1 MAFNKHY
8 IIPFKSFRGETD
20 YRLCIW
26 DQTGAEQV
34 ELIPAAEPFVT
45 QEDDDED
52 AFAFIRTQTGSIRVV
67 DTGDVNWRSIMPSND
82 LEKPVT
88 LEVMNSPVWVGY
100 LQSESYGGE
109 LYGNPQEREF
119 AVQCPLSVLRAV
131 QVTTEETE
139 LHNFAYILK
148 YIIDSMPS
156 YTNNANDPVVNRV
169 IVQGGTYARQWLL
182 NLVDWQNF
190 INQSDEDGDTAKY
203 NLYEILEDICRFWG
217 WTARILQRTLYL
229 TRNDDSQNSGLLTL
243 TYSQLTSLSN
253 GSTSAGSTS
262 SRQSA
267 IQISSGSL
275 VSTDNDDFQLRGP
288 SKATVKSDC
297 NAESTVVKFAPKAV
311 REELGDTWTWVQGE
325 EFMTGYFTTPNVRSF
340 GQSSSS
346 PAYNI
351 MRGTSA
357 DISGGF
363 FGFYCRR
370 QIFSSSEADK
380 ADKVDMICTKG
391 YDFSSPLA
399 SISIERW
406 RNYSGGSLSLK
417 GSLYAGERMF
427 TPDLESTL
435 CMFVRIGIGSSR
447 SNAKWYSLQHSSGGT
462 ITSRWQSTPD
472 VVAMPV
478 SGSQLQGFTAVN
490 IPSSVQF
497 STWGQ
502 FQSIPLDE
510 NLSGKLFIDFMGM
523 AYGPMTTLGGTV
535 EVQMGDFE
543 VEYSRDVTF
552 IPSTTDEKRARVMTD
567 ERKSSREYVSESDG
581 QTHDEWNADCIYA
594 SDNNME
600 YGYGLLQLPAGGFM
614 EKATYY
620 TGSEYPEKHL
630 ANRVVAYWQQAKRKL
645 SVEVTQA
652 AAAVVT
658 PVTIVV
664 MDDTQCQVLSIA
676 HNWCDDVVTLG
687 LLGL

>member
-1 MAFNKHY
+1 MAFNRHY
-8 IIPFKSFRGETD
+8 IIPFKSLRGGTD

-26 DQTGAEQV
+26 DQTGEEQV

-67 DTGDVNWRSIMPSND
+67 DTGGVNWRSIMPSND

-88 LEVMNSPVWVGY
+88 LEVLNTPVWVGY

-131 QVTTEETE
+131 QVTTQETE

-148 YIIDSMPS
+148 YCIDSLPS
-156 YTNNANDPVVNRV
+156 YTNNANDSVVNRV
-169 IVQGGTYARQWLL
+169 IVQGGSYARQWLL

-229 TRNDDSQNSGLLTL
+229 TRNDDSQNSDLLTL
-243 TYSQLTSLSN
+243 TYSQLSSLAD
-253 GSTSAGSTS
+253 GSTSAGSVS
-262 SRQSA
+262 SRPSA
-267 IQISSGSL
+267 VSVSGTSL

-311 REELGDTWTWVQGE
+311 RDELGDTWTWVQGD
-325 EFMTGYFTTPNVRSF
+325 EFMTGYFTTPNVWQF
-340 GQSSSS
+340 GQSPSS
-346 PAYNI
+346 PAYNV
-351 MRGTSA
+351 MRGTTGA
-357 DISGGF
+357 
-363 FGFYCRR
+363 FGFRYGYYCRR

-380 ADKVDMICTKG
+380 ADKVDMICTVG
-391 YDFSSPLA
+391 YSTSSPLA

-406 RNYSGGSLSLK
+406 RNYSGGSLSLN
-417 GSLYAGERMF
+417 GSLYAGEQMF
-427 TPDLESTL
+427 TPDTESTL
-435 CMFVRIGIGSSR
+435 CMFVRIGIGSDR
-447 SNAKWYSLQHSSGGT
+447 NNAKWYSLTHSDGGV
-462 ITSRWQSTPD
+462 ITSQWQDTPD
-472 VVAMPV
+472 LVAMPV
-478 SGSQLQGFTAVN
+478 SGSQLQGFTAVKIN
-490 IPSSVQF
+490 SSGISF

-502 FQSIPLDE
+502 FQSIPVDE

-523 AYGPMTTLGGTV
+523 TYPIFSILT
-535 EVQMGDFE
+535 EVQIGDFE
-543 VEYSRDVTF
+543 VEYSRDTTV
-552 IPSTTDEKRARVMTD
+552 IPKTTEEQRARVMTD

-600 YGYGLLQLPAGGFM
+600 YGYGLLQLPGGGFM
-614 EKATYY
+614 EKASYY

-652 AAAVVT
+652 SAAVVT
-658 PVTIVV
+658 PVTPVSV
-664 MDDTQCQVLSIA
+664 DGTQCQVLSIA

>member
-1 MAFNKHY
+1 MSYARHY
-8 IIPFKSFRGETD
+8 IIPFKSLRGRTD

-52 AFAFIRTQTGSIRVV
+52 AFAFIRTQTGSIKVV

-82 LEKPVT
+82 LDKPVT
-88 LEVMNSPVWVGY
+88 LEVMNTPVWVGY

-131 QVTTEETE
+131 QVTTQETE

-148 YIIDSMPS
+148 YIIDSLPS

-169 IVQGGTYARQWLL
+169 IVQGGSYARQWLL

-229 TRNDDSQNSGLLTL
+229 TRNDDRQNSGLLTL
-243 TYSQLTSLSN
+243 TYSQLSSLAN

-311 REELGDTWTWVQGE
+311 REELGNTWTWVQGE
-325 EFMTGYFTTPNVRSF
+325 EFMTGYFTTPNVGSF
-340 GQSSSS
+340 GQSPSS

-357 DISGGF
+357 VVAGG

-370 QIFSSSEADK
+370 QIFSSSEADS
-380 ADKVDMICTKG
+380 ADKVDMICTAG
-391 YDFSSPLA
+391 YHFSSPLA

-417 GSLYAGERMF
+417 GSLYAGEQMF
-427 TPDLESTL
+427 TTNTESTL
-435 CMFVRIGIGSSR
+435 CMFVRIGIGSDR
-447 SNAKWYSLQHSSGGT
+447 NNAKWYSLKHSDGGV
-462 ITSRWQSTPD
+462 IKSKWQSTPD

-478 SGSQLQGFTAVN
+478 SGSQLQGFTAVKIN
-490 IPSSVQF
+490 SSVEF

-502 FQSIPLDE
+502 FQSIPLDK

-523 AYGPMTTLGGTV
+523 AYGPITTLGGTV
-535 EVQMGDFE
+535 EVQIGDFE
-543 VEYSRDVTF
+543 VDFSRDVTF
-552 IPSTTDEKRARVMTD
+552 IPSTTGEQRARVMTE

-614 EKATYY
+614 EKAQYY

-645 SVEVTQA
+645 SPAVTQES
-652 AAAVVT
+652 AAVVT
-658 PVTIVV
+658 PVTPVT
-664 MDDTQCQVLSIA
+664 MDGTQCQVLSIA

-687 LLGL
+687 LLQL

>member
-1 MAFNKHY
+1 MAFQRHY
-8 IIPFKSFRGETD
+8 IIPFKSFRGATD

-26 DQTGAEQV
+26 DQTGEEQV
-34 ELIPAAEPFVT
+34 ELTPSAEPFVT
-45 QEDDDED
+45 QEDDDDD
-52 AFAFIRTQTGSIRVV
+52 AFAFIRTQTGSIKVV

-88 LEVMNSPVWVGY
+88 LEVLNTPVWVGY

-131 QVTTEETE
+131 QVTTQKTE

-148 YIIDSMPS
+148 YIIDSLPS
-156 YTNNANDPVVNRV
+156 YTNTANNPVVNRV
-169 IVQGGTYARQWLL
+169 IVQGGAYARQWLL

-190 INQSDEDGDTAKY
+190 IRQDDEDGDTPRY

-243 TYSQLTSLSN
+243 TYSQLTSLAN

-262 SRQSA
+262 SRPSA
-267 IQISSGSL
+267 VSVSSGSL

-311 REELGDTWTWVQGE
+311 RDELGDTWTWVQGE
-325 EFMTGYFTTPNVRSF
+325 EFMTGYFTTPNVGQF
-340 GQSSSS
+340 GQSPSS
-346 PAYNI
+346 PAYNV

-357 DISGGF
+357 VVAGG

-370 QIFSSSEADK
+370 QIFSSSEADS
-380 ADKVDMICTKG
+380 ADKVDMICTAG
-391 YDFSSPLA
+391 YHFSSPLA

-417 GSLYAGERMF
+417 GSLYAGEKMF
-427 TPDLESTL
+427 QPSDTFTC
-435 CMFVRIGIGSSR
+435 CMFVRIGIGSDR
-447 SNAKWYSLQHSSGGT
+447 NNAKWYSLQHDDGGT

-478 SGSQLQGFTAVN
+478 SGSQLQGFTAVKIYDN
-490 IPSSVQF
+490 ILF
-497 STWGQ
+497 NTWGQ

-523 AYGPMTTLGGTV
+523 NYGPVSPVLI
-535 EVQMGDFE
+535 EVQIGDFE

-552 IPSTTDEKRARVMTD
+552 IPSTTDERRARVMTD
-567 ERKSSREYVSESDG
+567 ERKSSREYVSESNG

-600 YGYGLLQLPAGGFM
+600 YGYGLLQLPDGGFM
-614 EKATYY
+614 EKAPYY
-620 TGSEYPEKHL
+620 TDNEYPEKHL

-645 SVEVTQA
+645 SVEVTQES
-652 AAAVVT
+652 AAVVT
-658 PVTIVV
+658 PVTPVT
-664 MDDTQCQVLSIA
+664 MDGTTCQVLSIA
-676 HNWCDDVVTLG
+676 NNWCDDVVTLG
-687 LLGL
+687 LLQL

>member
-1 MAFNKHY
+1 MAFNRHY
-8 IIPFKSFRGETD
+8 IIPFKSLRGGTD

-26 DQTGAEQV
+26 DQTGEEQV

-52 AFAFIRTQTGSIRVV
+52 AFAFIRTQTGSIKVV

-88 LEVMNSPVWVGY
+88 LEVLNTPVWVGY

-131 QVTTEETE
+131 QVTTQETE

-148 YIIDSMPS
+148 YCIDSLPS
-156 YTNNANDPVVNRV
+156 YTNNANDSVVNRV
-169 IVQGGTYARQWLL
+169 IVQGGSYARQWLL

-229 TRNDDSQNSGLLTL
+229 TRNDDSQNSDLLTL
-243 TYSQLTSLSN
+243 TYSQLSSLAD
-253 GSTSAGSTS
+253 GSTSAGSVS
-262 SRQSA
+262 SRPSA
-267 IQISSGSL
+267 VSVSGTSL

-311 REELGDTWTWVQGE
+311 RDELGDTWTWVQGD
-325 EFMTGYFTTPNVRSF
+325 EFMTGYFTTPNVTQF
-340 GQSSSS
+340 GQSPSS
-346 PAYNI
+346 PAYNV
-351 MRGTSA
+351 MRGTSNIVA
-357 DISGGF
+357 LGGGYF
-363 FGFYCRR
+363 CRR
-370 QIFSSSEADK
+370 QIFTSSEADK
-380 ADKVDMICTKG
+380 ADKVDMICTVG
-391 YDFSSPLA
+391 HSFETPLA

-417 GSLYAGERMF
+417 GSLYAGEKMF
-427 TPDLESTL
+427 QPSDSLTT
-435 CMFVRIGIGSSR
+435 CMFVRIGIGSDR
-447 SNAKWYSLQHSSGGT
+447 NNAKWYSLTHSDGGV

-478 SGSQLQGFTAVN
+478 SGSQLQGFTAVKIN
-490 IPSSVQF
+490 SSVEF

-523 AYGPMTTLGGTV
+523 AYSIFYSLI
-535 EVQMGDFE
+535 EVQIGDFE
-543 VEYSRDVTF
+543 VEFSRDVTF
-552 IPSTTDEKRARVMTD
+552 IPSTTEEHRARVMTD

-600 YGYGLLQLPAGGFM
+600 YGYGLLQLPGGGFM
-614 EKATYY
+614 EKASYY

-652 AAAVVT
+652 SAAVVT
-658 PVTIVV
+658 PVTPVSV
-664 MDDTQCQVLSIA
+664 DGTQCQVLSIA

-687 LLGL
+687 LLQL

>member
-1 MAFNKHY
+1 MSYARHY
-8 IIPFKSFRGETD
+8 IIPFKSLRGGTS

-82 LEKPVT
+82 LDKPVT

-148 YIIDSMPS
+148 YIIDSLPS
-156 YTNNANDPVVNRV
+156 YTNTANDPVVNRV

-190 INQSDEDGDTAKY
+190 INQSEDDGDTAKY

-243 TYSQLTSLSN
+243 TYSQLESLAN

-262 SRQSA
+262 SRPSA
-267 IQISSGSL
+267 VSVSSGSL

-346 PAYNI
+346 PAYNV

-357 DISGGF
+357 DVALGAGYF
-363 FGFYCRR
+363 CRR

-380 ADKVDMICTKG
+380 ADKVDMICTNG
-391 YDFSSPLA
+391 YSFSSPLA

-406 RNYSGGSLSLK
+406 RNYSGGSLSMK
-417 GSLYAGERMF
+417 GSLYAGEKMF
-427 TPDLESTL
+427 QPSDSFTC
-435 CMFVRIGIGSSR
+435 CMFVRIGIGSDR
-447 SNAKWYSLQHSSGGT
+447 NNAKWYSLQHDDGGT
-462 ITSRWQSTPD
+462 ITSRWQDNPD

-478 SGSQLQGFTAVN
+478 SGSQLQGFTAVKIYDN
-490 IPSSVQF
+490 F
-497 STWGQ
+497 LFNTWGQ

-523 AYGPMTTLGGTV
+523 NYGPVSPVLI
-535 EVQMGDFE
+535 EVQIGDFE

-552 IPSTTDEKRARVMTD
+552 IPSTTGEKRARVMTE

-614 EKATYY
+614 EKAPYY
-620 TGSEYPEKHL
+620 TGNEYPEKHL

-645 SVEVTQA
+645 SLEVTQES
-652 AAAVVT
+652 AAVVT
-658 PVTIVV
+658 PVTPVSV
-664 MDDTQCQVLSIA
+664 DGTQCQVLSIA

-687 LLGL
+687 LLQL

>member
-1 MAFNKHY
+1 MAFNRHY
-8 IIPFKSFRGETD
+8 IIPFKSLRNGSDLRLNIYDETGES
-20 YRLCIW
+20 
-26 DQTGAEQV
+26 QV

-52 AFAFIRTQTGSIRVV
+52 AFAFIRTQTGSIKVI
-67 DTGDVNWRSIMPSND
+67 DTGDVNWRSIMPAND
-82 LEKPVT
+82 LQKPVT
-88 LEVMNSPVWVGY
+88 LTNGNTVLWQGY

-119 AVQCPLSVLRAV
+119 PVQCPLSVLRAV
-131 QVTTEETE
+131 QVTTQETE

-148 YIIDSMPS
+148 YCIDSMPD
-156 YTNNANDPVVNRV
+156 YTNGSHV
-169 IVQGGTYARQWLL
+169 ITSVAVQGGTYARQWLL

-190 INQSDEDGDTAKY
+190 INQSDEDGDTPRY

-217 WTARILQRTLYL
+217 WCARVDGKTLYL

-243 TYSQLTSLSN
+243 TYSQLSSLAN
-253 GSTSAGSTS
+253 GSTSAGSIG
-262 SRQSA
+262 SRPSPVPV
-267 IQISSGSL
+267 SSGSL

-311 REELGDTWTWVQGE
+311 REELGDTWTWVQGD
-325 EFMTGYFTTPNVRSF
+325 EFMTGYFTTPNVFQF
-340 GQSSSS
+340 GQSPSS
-346 PAYNI
+346 PAYNV
-351 MRGTSA
+351 MRGTTNVVA
-357 DISGGF
+357 LGGGYF
-363 FGFYCRR
+363 CRR
-370 QIFSSSEADK
+370 QIFTSSEADKADK
-380 ADKVDMICTKG
+380 ADKVDMICTVG
-391 YDFSSPLA
+391 HSFETPLA

-417 GSLYAGERMF
+417 GSLYAGEKMF
-427 TPDLESTL
+427 QPSDSLTT
-435 CMFVRIGIGSSR
+435 CMFVRIGIGSDR
-447 SNAKWYSLQHSSGGT
+447 SNAKWYSLQHSDGGV
-462 ITSRWQSTPD
+462 ITSQWQDTPD
-472 VVAMPV
+472 VVAMPL
-478 SGSQLQGFTAVN
+478 SGSQLQGFTAVK
-490 IPSSVQF
+490 IYGGISF

-502 FQSIPLDE
+502 FQSIPVDE

-523 AYGPMTTLGGTV
+523 AYSISYSLI
-535 EVQMGDFE
+535 EVQIGDFE
-543 VEYSRDVTF
+543 VEFSRDVTF
-552 IPSTTDEKRARVMTD
+552 IPSTTEEHRARVMTD

-600 YGYGLLQLPAGGFM
+600 YGCGLLQLPSGGFM
-614 EKATYY
+614 EKAPYY

-645 SVEVTQA
+645 SVKVTQA
-652 AAAVVT
+652 SAAVVT
-658 PVTIVV
+658 PVTPVSV
-664 MDDTQCQVLSIA
+664 DATTCQVLSIA

-687 LLGL
+687 LLQL

>member
-1 MAFNKHY
+1 MAFNRHY
-8 IIPFKSFRGETD
+8 IIPFKSLRGGTD

-26 DQTGAEQV
+26 DQTGEEQV

-52 AFAFIRTQTGSIRVV
+52 AFAFIRTQTGSIKVI

-88 LEVMNSPVWVGY
+88 LEVLSTPVWVGY

-131 QVTTEETE
+131 QVTTKKTE

-148 YIIDSMPS
+148 YIIDSLPS
-156 YTNNANDPVVNRV
+156 YTNTANDPVVNRV

-217 WTARILQRTLYL
+217 WTARVMQRTLYL
-229 TRNDDSQNSGLLTL
+229 TRNDDSTNSGLLTL
-243 TYSQLTSLSN
+243 TYSQLSSLAN

-262 SRQSA
+262 SRPSA
-267 IQISSGSL
+267 VSVSSGSL

-311 REELGDTWTWVQGE
+311 RDELGDTWTWVQGD
-325 EFMTGYFTTPNVRSF
+325 EFMTGYFTTPNVAQF
-340 GQSSSS
+340 GQSPSS

-351 MRGTSA
+351 MRGTSN
-357 DISGGF
+357 IVVVGGGYF
-363 FGFYCRR
+363 CRR
-370 QIFSSSEADK
+370 QIFTSSEADK
-380 ADKVDMICTKG
+380 ADKVDMICTVG
-391 YDFSSPLA
+391 HDFSSPLA

-406 RNYSGGSLSLK
+406 RNYSGGSLSMK
-417 GSLYAGERMF
+417 GSLYAGEKMF
-427 TPDLESTL
+427 QPREGNT
-435 CMFVRIGIGSSR
+435 CCIFVRIGIGSDR
-447 SNAKWYSLQHSSGGT
+447 NNAKWYSLKHSDGGV
-462 ITSRWQSTPD
+462 ITSQWQSTPD

-478 SGSQLQGFTAVN
+478 SGSQLQGFTAVKIN
-490 IPSSVQF
+490 SIVEF

-523 AYGPMTTLGGTV
+523 AYPIFYSLT
-535 EVQMGDFE
+535 EVQIGDFE
-543 VEYSRDVTF
+543 VEYSRDTTF
-552 IPSTTDEKRARVMTD
+552 IPSTTEEQRARVMTA

-614 EKATYY
+614 EKAPYY
-620 TGSEYPEKHL
+620 TGTEYPEKHL

-645 SVEVTQA
+645 SVEVTQES
-652 AAAVVT
+652 AAVVT
-658 PVTIVV
+658 PVTPVT
-664 MDDTQCQVLSIA
+664 MDNTTCQVLSIA

>member
-8 IIPFKSFRGETD
+8 IIPFKSLRGRTD

-34 ELIPAAEPFVT
+34 ELTPAAEPFVT

-52 AFAFIRTQTGSIRVV
+52 AFAFIRTQTGSIKVV
-67 DTGDVNWRSIMPSND
+67 DTGDVNWRSIMPQND
-82 LEKPVT
+82 LQKPVT

-131 QVTTEETE
+131 QVTTQETE

-148 YIIDSMPS
+148 YIIDSLPS

-190 INQSDEDGDTAKY
+190 INQSDDDGDTAKY
-203 NLYEILEDICRFWG
+203 NLYETLDDICRFWG

-229 TRNDDSQNSGLLTL
+229 TRNDDTQNSGLLTL
-243 TYSQLTSLSN
+243 TYSQLSSLAN

-262 SRQSA
+262 SRPSA
-267 IQISSGSL
+267 VSVSSGSL

-340 GQSSSS
+340 GQSPSS
-346 PAYNI
+346 PAYNV
-351 MRGTSA
+351 MRGTSN
-357 DISGGF
+357 DVPLGLGY
-363 FGFYCRR
+363 YCRR
-370 QIFSSSEADK
+370 QIFSSSDADN
-380 ADKVDMICTKG
+380 ADKVDMICTNG
-391 YDFSSPLA
+391 HSFETPLA

-417 GSLYAGERMF
+417 GSLYAGEKMF
-427 TPDLESTL
+427 QPSDTL
-435 CMFVRIGIGSSR
+435 TCCMFVRIGIGSDR
-447 SNAKWYSLQHSSGGT
+447 NNAKWYSLTHNDSGV
-462 ITSRWQSTPD
+462 ITSQWQDTPD
-472 VVAMPV
+472 MVAMPV
-478 SGSQLQGFTAVN
+478 SGSQLQGFTAVKIYDGILFN
-490 IPSSVQF
+490 
-497 STWGQ
+497 TWGQ
-502 FQSIPLDE
+502 FQSIPVDE

-523 AYGPMTTLGGTV
+523 IYGPVAPVLI

-552 IPSTTDEKRARVMTD
+552 IPSTTDEKRARVMTE

-614 EKATYY
+614 EKAPYS

-645 SVEVTQA
+645 SVEVTQES
-652 AAAVVT
+652 AAVVT
-658 PVTIVV
+658 PVTPVT
-664 MDDTQCQVLSIA
+664 MDSTTCQVLSIA

-687 LLGL
+687 LLQL

>member
-1 MAFNKHY
+1 MSYARHY
-8 IIPFKSFRGETD
+8 IIPFKSLRGGTD

-26 DQTGAEQV
+26 DQTGEEQV

-52 AFAFIRTQTGSIRVV
+52 AFAFIRTQTGRIKVV
-67 DTGDVNWRSIMPSND
+67 DTGDVNWRSIMPAND
-82 LEKPVT
+82 LQKPVT
-88 LEVMNSPVWVGY
+88 LEVLNTPVWVGY

-131 QVTTEETE
+131 QVTTQETE
-139 LHNFAYILK
+139 LHNFAYLLK
-148 YIIDSMPS
+148 YIIDSLPS
-156 YTNNANDPVVNRV
+156 YTNTANDPVVNRV

-229 TRNDDSQNSGLLTL
+229 TRNDDSLNSDLLTL
-243 TYSQLTSLSN
+243 NYSQLSSLAN

-262 SRQSA
+262 SRPSA
-267 IQISSGSL
+267 VSVSSGSL

-311 REELGDTWTWVQGE
+311 RDELGDTWTWVQGD
-325 EFMTGYFTTPNVRSF
+325 EFMTGYFTTPNVFQF
-340 GQSSSS
+340 GQSPSS
-346 PAYNI
+346 PAYNV
-351 MRGTSA
+351 MRGTT
-357 DISGGF
+357 GV
-363 FGFYCRR
+363 FGFRYGYYCRR

-380 ADKVDMICTKG
+380 ADKVDMICTVG
-391 YDFSSPLA
+391 HNFSSPLA

-417 GSLYAGERMF
+417 GSLYAGAQMF
-427 TPDLESTL
+427 TPNTESIL
-435 CMFVRIGIGSSR
+435 CMFVRIGIGSDR
-447 SNAKWYSLQHSSGGT
+447 SNAKWYSLQHIDGGV
-462 ITSRWQSTPD
+462 ITSLWQSTPD
-472 VVAMPV
+472 IVAMPV
-478 SGSQLQGFTAVN
+478 SGSQLQGFTAVKIN
-490 IPSSVQF
+490 SSVEY

-523 AYGPMTTLGGTV
+523 SAGPLASSFI
-535 EVQMGDFE
+535 EVQIGDFE
-543 VEYSRDVTF
+543 VEYSRDTTF
-552 IPSTTDEKRARVMTD
+552 IPSTTDEQRARVMTE

-581 QTHDEWNADCIYA
+581 QTHDEWNTDCIYA

-600 YGYGLLQLPAGGFM
+600 YGYGLLQLPGGGFM
-614 EKATYY
+614 EKAAYY

-645 SVEVTQA
+645 SVEVTQDS
-652 AAAVVT
+652 AAVVT
-658 PVTIVV
+658 PVTPVSV
-664 MDDTQCQVLSIA
+664 DGTTCQVLSIA

>member
-1 MAFNKHY
+1 MSYARHY
-8 IIPFKSFRGETD
+8 IIPFKSLRGGTS

-82 LEKPVT
+82 LDKPVT

-148 YIIDSMPS
+148 YIIDSLPS
-156 YTNNANDPVVNRV
+156 YTNTANDPVVNRV

-190 INQSDEDGDTAKY
+190 INQSEDDGDTAKY

-243 TYSQLTSLSN
+243 TYSQLESLAN

-262 SRQSA
+262 SRPSA
-267 IQISSGSL
+267 VSVSSGSL

-346 PAYNI
+346 PAYNV

-357 DISGGF
+357 DVALGAGYF
-363 FGFYCRR
+363 CRR

-380 ADKVDMICTKG
+380 ADKVDMICTNG
-391 YDFSSPLA
+391 YSFSSPLA

-406 RNYSGGSLSLK
+406 RNYSGGSLSMK
-417 GSLYAGERMF
+417 GSLYAGEKMF
-427 TPDLESTL
+427 QPSDSFTC
-435 CMFVRIGIGSSR
+435 CMFVRIGIGSDR
-447 SNAKWYSLQHSSGGT
+447 NNAKWYSLQHDDGGT
-462 ITSRWQSTPD
+462 ITSRWQDNPD

-478 SGSQLQGFTAVN
+478 SGSQLQGFTAVKIYDN
-490 IPSSVQF
+490 F
-497 STWGQ
+497 LFNTWGQ

-523 AYGPMTTLGGTV
+523 IYGPVAPVLI

-614 EKATYY
+614 EKAPYY
-620 TGSEYPEKHL
+620 TGNEYPEKHL

-645 SVEVTQA
+645 SLEVTQES
-652 AAAVVT
+652 AAVVT
-658 PVTIVV
+658 PVTPVSV
-664 MDDTQCQVLSIA
+664 DGTQCQVLSIA

>member
-1 MAFNKHY
+1 MSYARHY
-8 IIPFKSFRGETD
+8 IIPFKSFRGGTD

-52 AFAFIRTQTGSIRVV
+52 AFAFIRTQTGSIKVV

-82 LEKPVT
+82 LDKPVT

-148 YIIDSMPS
+148 YIIDSLPS
-156 YTNNANDPVVNRV
+156 YTNTANDPVVNRV

-190 INQSDEDGDTAKY
+190 INQSEDDGDTAKY

-243 TYSQLTSLSN
+243 TYSQLESLAN

-262 SRQSA
+262 SRPSA
-267 IQISSGSL
+267 VSVSSGSL

-357 DISGGF
+357 DVALGAGYF
-363 FGFYCRR
+363 CRR

-380 ADKVDMICTKG
+380 ADKVDMICTNG
-391 YDFSSPLA
+391 YSFSSPLA

-406 RNYSGGSLSLK
+406 RNYSGGSLSMK
-417 GSLYAGERMF
+417 GSLYAGEKMF
-427 TPDLESTL
+427 QPSDSFTC
-435 CMFVRIGIGSSR
+435 CMFVRIGIGSDR
-447 SNAKWYSLQHSSGGT
+447 NNAKWYSLQHDDGGT
-462 ITSRWQSTPD
+462 ITSRWQDNPD

-478 SGSQLQGFTAVN
+478 SGSQLQGFTAVKIYDN
-490 IPSSVQF
+490 F
-497 STWGQ
+497 LFNTWGQ

-523 AYGPMTTLGGTV
+523 NYGPVSPVLI
-535 EVQMGDFE
+535 EVQIGDFE

-552 IPSTTDEKRARVMTD
+552 IPSTTGEKRARVMTE

-614 EKATYY
+614 EKAPYY
-620 TGSEYPEKHL
+620 TGNEYPEKHL

-645 SVEVTQA
+645 SVEVTQEG
-652 AAAVVT
+652 AAVVT
-658 PVTIVV
+658 PVTPVV
-664 MDDTQCQVLSIA
+664 MDGTQCQVLSIA

-687 LLGL
+687 LLQL